1 MKKNNLRKMIVGA
14 VFCAL
19 VFAATCVSI
28 PIGIGNLNLGD
39 GMLLLGA
46 WLLGGPWAVVSAA
59 VGASLADLIGP
70 YAIYAPAT
78 AIIKAL
84 MSVVAIATVYG
95 LRRTKL
101 STAVSRLISAVC
113 AEAVMVVGYLVYE
126 ALILGLGAAALPGAA
141 FNLLQG
147 VLAVAVS
154 FLSCRLLD
162 KAGIK
167 FS

>member
-1 MKKNNLRKMIVGA
+1 MKQRKLRKMIMGA

-19 VFAATCVSI
+19 VCAATCVSI
-28 PIGIGNLNLGD
+28 PVGMGNLNLGA

-46 WLLGGPWAVVSAA
+46 WMLGGPWSVVAA
-59 VGASLADLIGP
+59 SVGASLADLAGP

-84 MSVVAIATVYG
+84 MVVVAIGTEKG
-95 LRRTKL
+95 LCRTRL
-101 STAVSRLISAVC
+101 SLTQRRLISAVC
-113 AEAVMVVGYLVYE
+113 AELVMVGGYFVYE
-126 ALILGLGAAALPGAA
+126 AFFIGIGMAALTAVA

-147 VLAVAVS
+147 AFAVVIS
-154 FLSCRLLD
+154 LFSCRLLE

-167 FS
+167 FV